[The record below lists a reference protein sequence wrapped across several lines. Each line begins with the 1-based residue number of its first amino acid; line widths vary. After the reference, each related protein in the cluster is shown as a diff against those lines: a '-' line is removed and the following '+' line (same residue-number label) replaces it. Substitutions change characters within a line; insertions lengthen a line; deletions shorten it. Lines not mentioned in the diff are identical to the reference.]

1 MSAKL
6 PRRTGAML
14 WVLQALLAALFLFA
28 GAVKL
33 MMPPATLSAQSGF
46 SIEFMRFISTAEL
59 LGALGLVLPGLF
71 RVERRLTPI
80 AASGL
85 LVIMIGAVA
94 VSIVRMGAAA
104 AVLPFVVG
112 LLLVVVAYGRR
123 GWLQEPA
130 SRSAATRSCAGAEAS
145 V

>member
-1 MSAKL
+1 MSAAL
-6 PRRTGAML
+6 PRRTGAIL

-28 GAVKL
+28 GTVKL

-46 SIEFMRFISTAEL
+46 SIEFMRFISVAEL

-71 RVERRLTPI
+71 RIERRLTPI
-80 AASGL
+80 AAGGL
-85 LVIMIGAVA
+85 LAIMIGAVT
-94 VSIVRMGAAA
+94 VSIARMGPAA

-112 LLLVVVAYGRR
+112 LLLAIVAYGRC

-130 SRSAATRSCAGAEAS
+130 PASAAARSCAGVGAGF
-145 V
+145 